1 MKNKHNKKRNTAFI
15 YEALIKE
22 ATVAMLRAQTERKR
36 KIVDIIKK
44 HFSPDSELYKEL
56 KCYRSLY
63 ENQNLDRDLSERIVK
78 EAKIAQRLVDP
89 QGLFKQQTE
98 LIKDVNV
105 EVSPSVF
112 NNYVPNYKTLASIAQ
127 LFSSKLSPKS
137 TIMLEGQ
144 IVDNMIAEAPEVR
157 QLEEIDSV
165 VVNKFVE
172 KFNHKYGEGL
182 LDEQKEL
189 LSYYITSFADNAL
202 ELKFFLNEEIE
213 RLRAKLTKAQS
224 VEEVESDDAMVE
236 KTLKI
241 IEKLDSFS
249 AAPIDESVLKT
260 VMKTQRLVKEIYNG
274 DSS

>member
-1 MKNKHNKKRNTAFI
+1 
-15 YEALIKE
+15 
-22 ATVAMLRAQTERKR
+22 
-36 KIVDIIKK
+36 
-44 HFSPDSELYKEL
+44 
-56 KCYRSLY
+56 
-63 ENQNLDRDLSERIVK
+63 
-78 EAKIAQRLVDP
+78 
-89 QGLFKQQTE
+89 
-98 LIKDVNV
+98 
-105 EVSPSVF
+105 
-112 NNYVPNYKTLASIAQ
+112 
-127 LFSSKLSPKS
+127 
-137 TIMLEGQ
+137 
-144 IVDNMIAEAPEVR
+144 
-157 QLEEIDSV
+157 